1 MPNLIS
7 FDEQN
12 KVFHLHNDKISY
24 IFSVVEGGLLN
35 HLYYGKRINE
45 YHGEMNYPRI
55 DRGFSGNLPGSL
67 DRTFSSDTLM
77 QEYSTSGICDYR
89 TPAVIVRQEN
99 GSRASRFEYQG
110 YRIEAGK
117 PKLKGLPATY
127 VESDDEAET
136 LYVTLKDQV
145 SDVEVTL
152 LYTIYRDRAVIARS
166 AQVKNNG
173 DAAVYLDKVA
183 SMQIVYN
190 NVTSTSE
197 T

>member
-12 KVFHLHNDKISY
+12 KVFHLHNNKISY

-67 DRTFSSDTLM
+67 DRTFSPDTLM

-110 YRIEAGK
+110 YRI
-117 PKLKGLPATY
+117 
-127 VESDDEAET
+127 V
-136 LYVTLKDQV
+136 
-145 SDVEVTL
+145 
-152 LYTIYRDRAVIARS
+152 
-166 AQVKNNG
+166 AQKSSEGFVKR
-173 DAAVYLDKVA
+173 
-183 SMQIVYN
+183 
-190 NVTSTSE
+190 
-197 T
+197 